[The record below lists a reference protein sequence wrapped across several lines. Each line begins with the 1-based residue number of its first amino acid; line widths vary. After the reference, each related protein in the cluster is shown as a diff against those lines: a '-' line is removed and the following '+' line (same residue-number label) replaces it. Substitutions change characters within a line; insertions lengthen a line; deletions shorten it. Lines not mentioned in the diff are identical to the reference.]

1 MKKSISNKLACEILH
16 SKIQDLDL
24 RIANLPDFLADDL
37 KAERRMYEKHLEQLR
52 ESSDERTRRI

>member
-37 KAERRMYEKHLEQLR
+37 KAEREMYVRQLKEIR
-52 ESSDERTRRI
+52 EGQRSEV